1 MTEYTVRSLVIICP
15 VDQIDAVDQMAES
28 IGYKAGFSIPLSADG
43 TGEPTHKGLHATAR
57 KHFLWLVTGQ
67 PDEVPSV
74 TPAPAPLTEEQ
85 YEAVSEAEAALV
97 YPDPESETFEA
108 DKASYHT
115 QLTTIRKPVN
125 DYNAGMRRNQQ
136 EQAEANAI
144 TLARSNYD
152 AINSALLESATEEE
166 INAIRS
172 SLIVSSDPVVDDVSL
187 YGSAHVNHVAS
198 ANNLQVIESSDAP

>member
-67 PDEVPSV
+67 PDEVPAIPDEP
-74 TPAPAPLTEEQ
+74 TPLTEEE
-85 YEAVSEAEAALV
+85 YEALATAEAALT

-108 DKASYHT
+108 DKAAYHE
-115 QLTTIRKPVN
+115 QLTAVRAP
-125 DYNAGMRRNQQ
+125 
-136 EQAEANAI
+136 
-144 TLARSNYD
+144 
-152 AINSALLESATEEE
+152 
-166 INAIRS
+166 INAYHAANGERAWAQVEAQEVERDLAIYNQYITAMLENYSEEDINGLRS
-172 SLIVSSDPVVDDVSL
+172 VLLVSSDPVVDDVAL
-187 YGSAHVNHVAS
+187 RGSAHVNHLAA
-198 ANNLQVIESSDAP
+198 ANNLQVIQEEVL